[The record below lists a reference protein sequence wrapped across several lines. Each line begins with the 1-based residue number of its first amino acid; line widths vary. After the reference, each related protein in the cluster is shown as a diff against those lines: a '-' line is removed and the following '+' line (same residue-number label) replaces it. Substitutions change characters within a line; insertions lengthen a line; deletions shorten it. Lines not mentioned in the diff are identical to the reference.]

1 MMHEK
6 EYKQFTEEGY
16 FNIRW
21 SNRFC
26 NGISS
31 DQTIEQFLM
40 RLLNTS
46 GGITRGRGITDSTLA
61 RWVHSLPGVCLYA
74 LHWSLSRQLI

>member
-6 EYKQFTEEGY
+6 EYKKFTEEGY
-16 FNIRW
+16 FTIRR

-31 DQTIEQFLM
+31 DQTIELFLM
-40 RLLNTS
+40 RLLKTS
-46 GGITRGRGITDSTLA
+46 GGMIRGWGITDSTLA
-61 RWVHSLPGVCLYA
+61 RWVHSLPGECLSSLY
-74 LHWSLSRQLI
+74 WSLSCQFI

>member
-1 MMHEK
+1 MKQLMELCNMMHEK

-16 FNIRW
+16 FNIRR

-31 DQTIEQFLM
+31 DQTIQLFLM
-40 RLLNTS
+40 RLLKTS
-46 GGITRGRGITDSTLA
+46 GGMTRGRGITDSTLA
-61 RWVHSLPGVCLYA
+61 
-74 LHWSLSRQLI
+74 